1 MSIDDVDSDFKKA
14 RAFLLAYSTLILLLW
29 YFSVDLRAFSFL
41 GVPIGIRD
49 NIKNVHLVAAIG
61 NAYFL
66 LRFLQKAPKGSF
78 KLNEEMTSVFEA
90 ALKTLVPYAYIFKFY
105 SWMRS
110 VVNSPDAIIHPSRIE
125 RKITMGHQLSK
136 DRTSVINF
144 WYWGNSDL
152 ARRVEVSID
161 IAFMY
166 TKDGYKQ
173 IGRVP
178 DKRIIPAYTLV
189 LICQTYAFVK
199 GSLTT
204 SWFTDY
210 ILPIVYA
217 LAAIG
222 VFVITW
228 WRINHVLLIC

>member
-1 MSIDDVDSDFKKA
+1 MGIDDVDSDFKKA

-49 NIKNVHLVAAIG
+49 NINNVHLVAAIG

-66 LRFLQKAPKGSF
+66 LRFFQKAPKGSF
-78 KLNEEMTSVFEA
+78 KLNDEMITVFEET
-90 ALKTLVPYAYIFKFY
+90 LKFIVPYAYILRLI
-105 SWMRS
+105 SWMRPGKDVGNMS
-110 VVNSPDAIIHPSRIE
+110 IE
-125 RKITMGHQLSK
+125 YRTIDKKVTMGHQLSRN
-136 DRTSVINF
+136 RTSILNF

-152 ARRVEVSID
+152 AQRVEISID
-161 IAFMY
+161 LGFFY
-166 TKDGYKQ
+166 VKDGRRQ
-173 IGRVP
+173 VGRVLG
-178 DKRIIPAYTLV
+178 KRIIPAYALV
-189 LICQTYAFVK
+189 LICQIYAFVK

-222 VFVITW
+222 VFVNTW
-228 WRINHVLLIC
+228 WQVNHVL

>member
-1 MSIDDVDSDFKKA
+1 MSIEDVDGDFKKA

-66 LRFLQKAPKGSF
+66 LRYFQKAPKGSF
-78 KLNEEMTSVFEA
+78 KLSDEMIVVFEDT
-90 ALKTLVPYAYIFKFY
+90 LKALVPYAYI
-105 SWMRS
+105 SRLDSLMRS
-110 VVNSPDAIIHPSRIE
+110 VADSKDARIE
-125 RKITMGHQLSK
+125 YRTLEKKVTMGHQLSE
-136 DRTSVINF
+136 DRTSIISF
-144 WYWGNSDL
+144 WRWGNADL

-161 IAFMY
+161 LGFIY
-166 TKDGYKQ
+166 VKDGKKH
-173 IGRVP
+173 IGRVV
-178 DKRIIPAYTLV
+178 DKRIIPAYALV

-210 ILPIVYA
+210 ILPILYA

-222 VFVITW
+222 VFVSTW

>member
-1 MSIDDVDSDFKKA
+1 MGIDDVDSDFKKA

-29 YFSVDLRAFSFL
+29 YFSVDLRVFSFL

-66 LRFLQKAPKGSF
+66 LRYFQKAPKGSF
-78 KLNEEMTSVFEA
+78 KLSDEMIVVFEDT
-90 ALKTLVPYAYIFKFY
+90 LKVLVPYAYI
-105 SWMRS
+105 SSLNSSMRS
-110 VVNSPDAIIHPSRIE
+110 VVDSKDARIE
-125 RKITMGHQLSK
+125 YRTLEKKVTMGHQLSK
-136 DRTSVINF
+136 DQTSIINF
-144 WYWGNSDL
+144 WHWGNAEL

-161 IAFMY
+161 LGFMY
-166 TKDGYKQ
+166 VKDGHTH
-173 IGRVP
+173 IGRVV
-178 DKRIIPAYTLV
+178 DKRIIPAYALV
-189 LICQTYAFVK
+189 LICQIYAFVK

-210 ILPIVYA
+210 ILPVVYA

-222 VFVITW
+222 VFVNTW
-228 WRINHVLLIC
+228 WQVNHVL

>member
-1 MSIDDVDSDFKKA
+1 MSIEDVDGDFKKA

-41 GVPIGIRD
+41 GVPIGIKD

-66 LRFLQKAPKGSF
+66 LRYFQKAPKGSF
-78 KLNEEMTSVFEA
+78 KLSDEMIVVFEDT
-90 ALKTLVPYAYIFKFY
+90 LKALVPYAYI
-105 SWMRS
+105 SRLNSLMRS
-110 VVNSPDAIIHPSRIE
+110 VVDSKDARIE
-125 RKITMGHQLSK
+125 YRTLEKKVTMGHQLSK
-136 DRTSVINF
+136 DRTSIINF
-144 WYWGNSDL
+144 WYWGNADL

-161 IAFMY
+161 IGFMY
-166 TKDGYKQ
+166 AKDGHKQ
-173 IGRVP
+173 VGRVE
-178 DKRIIPAYTLV
+178 DERIIPAYTLV
-189 LICQTYAFVK
+189 LICQAYAFVK

-210 ILPIVYA
+210 ILPVIYA

-222 VFVITW
+222 VFLNAW

>member
-1 MSIDDVDSDFKKA
+1 MSIEDVDGDFKKA

-66 LRFLQKAPKGSF
+66 LRFFQKTPKGSF
-78 KLNEEMTSVFEA
+78 KLNEEMITVFEGT
-90 ALKTLVPYAYIFKFY
+90 LKAVVPYAYMFRLH
-105 SWMRS
+105 SWML
-110 VVNSPDAIIHPSRIE
+110 PDEKVGKIAIQYRTLE
-125 RKITMGHQLSK
+125 KRVTMGHQLSK
-136 DRTSVINF
+136 GRTSILG
-144 WYWGNSDL
+144 YLYYGNSNLAQRVELSIDL
-152 ARRVEVSID
+152 AFVYI
-161 IAFMY
+161 
-166 TKDGYKQ
+166 KDGAKH
-173 IGRVP
+173 IGRVV

-189 LICQTYAFVK
+189 LICQAYAFVK

-210 ILPIVYA
+210 ILPILYA

-222 VFVITW
+222 VFINTW
-228 WRINHVLLIC
+228 WRINHVLLVC

>member
-41 GVPIGIRD
+41 GVPIGIKD
-49 NIKNVHLVAAIG
+49 NIKNVYLVAAIG

-66 LRFLQKAPKGSF
+66 LRYFQKAPKGSF
-78 KLNEEMTSVFEA
+78 KLSDEMIVVFEDT
-90 ALKTLVPYAYIFKFY
+90 LKALVPYAYI
-105 SWMRS
+105 SRLNSLMRS
-110 VVNSPDAIIHPSRIE
+110 VVDSKDARIE
-125 RKITMGHQLSK
+125 YRTLEKKVTMGHQLSK
-136 DRTSVINF
+136 DRTSIINF
-144 WYWGNSDL
+144 WYWGNADL

-161 IAFMY
+161 IGFMY
-166 TKDGYKQ
+166 AKDGHKQ
-173 IGRVP
+173 VGRVE
-178 DKRIIPAYTLV
+178 DERIIPAYTLV
-189 LICQTYAFVK
+189 LICQAYAFVK

-210 ILPIVYA
+210 ILPVIYA

-222 VFVITW
+222 VFLNAW

>member
-1 MSIDDVDSDFKKA
+1 MSIDDVDGDFKKA

-41 GVPIGIRD
+41 GVPIGIKD

-66 LRFLQKAPKGSF
+66 LRYFQKAPKGSF
-78 KLNEEMTSVFEA
+78 KLSDEMIVVFEDT
-90 ALKTLVPYAYIFKFY
+90 LKALVPYAYI
-105 SWMRS
+105 SRLNSLMRS
-110 VVNSPDAIIHPSRIE
+110 VVDSKDARIE
-125 RKITMGHQLSK
+125 YRTLEKKVTMGHQLSK
-136 DRTSVINF
+136 DQTSIINF
-144 WYWGNSDL
+144 WHWGNAEL

-161 IAFMY
+161 LGFMY
-166 TKDGYKQ
+166 VKDGHTH
-173 IGRVP
+173 IGRVV
-178 DKRIIPAYTLV
+178 DKRIIPAYALV

-210 ILPIVYA
+210 ILPILYA

-222 VFVITW
+222 VFVSTW

>member
-1 MSIDDVDSDFKKA
+1 MSIEDVDGDFKKA

-66 LRFLQKAPKGSF
+66 LRYFQKAPKGSF
-78 KLNEEMTSVFEA
+78 KLSDEMIVVFEDT
-90 ALKTLVPYAYIFKFY
+90 LKALVPYAYI
-105 SWMRS
+105 SRLNSLMRS
-110 VVNSPDAIIHPSRIE
+110 VVDSKDARIE
-125 RKITMGHQLSK
+125 YRTLEKKVTMGHQLSK
-136 DRTSVINF
+136 DRTSIINF
-144 WYWGNSDL
+144 WYWGNADL

-161 IAFMY
+161 IGFMY
-166 TKDGYKQ
+166 AKDGHKQ
-173 IGRVP
+173 VGRVE
-178 DKRIIPAYTLV
+178 DERIIPAYTLV
-189 LICQTYAFVK
+189 LICQAYAFVK

-210 ILPIVYA
+210 ILPVIYA

-222 VFVITW
+222 VFLNAW

>member
-1 MSIDDVDSDFKKA
+1 MSIDDVDGDFKKA

-78 KLNEEMTSVFEA
+78 KLNEEMTSVFES

-110 VVNSPDAIIHPSRIE
+110 VANSTDAIIHSSRIE
-125 RKITMGHQLSK
+125 RKVTMGHQLSEN
-136 DRTSVINF
+136 RTSIINF
-144 WYWGNSDL
+144 WCWRDSEL

-161 IAFMY
+161 IAFLY
-166 TKDGYKQ
+166 TKDGHKQ
-173 IGRVP
+173 IGHVL
-178 DKRIIPAYTLV
+178 DKRIIPAYALV

-217 LAAIG
+217 LAAIV
-222 VFVITW
+222 VFVGTW

>member
-1 MSIDDVDSDFKKA
+1 MSIEDVDGDFKKA

-41 GVPIGIRD
+41 GVPIGIKD

-66 LRFLQKAPKGSF
+66 LRYFQKAPKGSF
-78 KLNEEMTSVFEA
+78 KLSDEMIVVFEDT
-90 ALKTLVPYAYIFKFY
+90 LKALVPYAYV
-105 SWMRS
+105 SRLNSLMRS
-110 VVNSPDAIIHPSRIE
+110 VVDSKDARIE
-125 RKITMGHQLSK
+125 YRTLEKKVTMGHQLSK
-136 DRTSVINF
+136 DRTSIINF
-144 WYWGNSDL
+144 WYWGNADL

-161 IAFMY
+161 IGFMY
-166 TKDGYKQ
+166 AKDGHKQ
-173 IGRVP
+173 VGRVE
-178 DKRIIPAYTLV
+178 DERIIPAYTLV
-189 LICQTYAFVK
+189 LICQAYAFVK

-210 ILPIVYA
+210 ILPVIYA

-222 VFVITW
+222 VFLNAW